1 MMSDDHH
8 TEKHPFYATHTKI
21 MKRLLSYIILLS
33 TAALTALAQDGSKR
47 LFPVIN
53 YSADPTIYV
62 LGGVTIDGVRDE
74 QDVSTIISMAGLV
87 VGQEITFPKA
97 DNEITRAI
105 QSLWEQRLFSD
116 VSIAADSIVG
126 NKIYLHLQLATHP
139 LLTEVTFNGVKKTER
154 EDLEERVRLK
164 QGSQISVDV
173 IDRVKYIIKSYF
185 EEKGFKNVDIEVLQ
199 RDDPAHANQVLLDI
213 NINKN
218 EKVKVHRIYFTGV
231 DKSMEGS
238 LKKAMKKT
246 REVGKLR
253 NIFSSKKFIAEKYDA
268 DKVAV
273 IDKYN
278 SWGYRDAYIVK
289 DSVVPFD
296 EKHVDV
302 YLTIDQGGKYYVR
315 NISWVGNT
323 VYSSDALSNSLQ
335 LRRGDVYNQELLKKR
350 LGFDM
355 SKADD
360 DAIANEYYNH
370 GYVFNRIIPVET
382 NVVGDSVDLEI
393 RIREGKQ
400 ATLNK
405 VNIMGNDHVFE
416 DVIRRELRTKPGDL
430 YNKEALMRSLRDLA
444 TMGHFDAEKLDPS
457 VVPDESNGTV
467 DITYNLTSKSTDQLE
482 FSMGYGPTGVTGRV
496 AVKFNNFAIQNLF
509 KREGARNFFLPQGEG
524 QSVEL
529 AAQTNGRYY
538 QQYSLSFMDP
548 WFGRKRPNQLSVSLF
563 YSKQTDVNSNYYNS
577 AYYNNYYSRLYGY
590 GSSSN
595 YYNYADYYDPDK
607 YVQVLGGSI
616 GWGKR
621 LRWPDDYFNFS
632 AMLTYQRYILKQW
645 QYFIM
650 TDGNCNN
657 LNLTLSLSRNSADQP
672 FFPRRGSDFSFSVS
686 ATPPFSLWDGKDY
699 ASLANNTSSATYLQ
713 EMKEKYRWVEYHKWK
728 FRLKTYTA
736 LTKADKCPV
745 LMTRTEFGLLGY
757 YNKHKPSP
765 FETFYMGGD
774 GMSGYSYNYATE
786 TIGLRG
792 YDNGALTPQG
802 AEGYAYS
809 RLSMELRYPLLLGST
824 SIYALGFLEGGNAWT
839 SCSQFNPF
847 DMKRSAGVGL
857 RLFLPMIGMMGI
869 DWAYGFDKVQGSKR
883 YSGSQ
888 FHFII
893 GQEF

>member
-1 MMSDDHH
+1 MKKILCYISLLAI
-8 TEKHPFYATHTKI
+8 ATATAFAQGTN
-21 MKRLLSYIILLS
+21 KRF
-33 TAALTALAQDGSKR
+33 
-47 LFPVIN
+47 FPSIG
-53 YSADPTIYV
+53 YSADPTVYV
-62 LGGVTIDGVRDE
+62 LGGVTIDGVDDE
-74 QDVSTIISMAGLV
+74 QDANILLSIAGLT

-105 QSLWEQRLFSD
+105 QNLWDQRLFSD
-116 VSIAADSIVG
+116 VTIAADSIVG
-126 NKIYLHLQLATHP
+126 NKIYLHVQLATHP
-139 LLTEVTFNGVKKTER
+139 KLTEVHFNGIKKVER
-154 EDLEERVRLK
+154 EDLEEKLK
-164 QGSQISVDV
+164 LKPGSQISVDV
-173 IDRVKYIIKSYF
+173 IDRIKYIIRTFF
-185 EEKGFKNVDIEVLQ
+185 EDKGFKNVDIEVLQ
-199 RDDPAHANQVLLDI
+199 RDDPAHRNQVILDI
-213 NINKN
+213 NINKK

-231 DKSMEGS
+231 ERSLQND

-246 REVGKLR
+246 REAGKLR
-253 NIFSSKKFIAEKYDA
+253 NLFSSKKFIEEKYTA

-273 IDKYN
+273 VNKFN
-278 SWGYRDAYIVK
+278 AWGYRDAYIVA
-289 DSVVPFD
+289 DSVVPYD
-296 EKHVDV
+296 DKHVDV
-302 YLTIDQGGKYYVR
+302 YISVDQGETYYVR
-315 NISWVGNT
+315 NINWVGNT
-323 VYSSDALSNSLQ
+323 VYPTDALNRSLQ
-335 LRRGDVYNQELLKKR
+335 LKHGDVYNQELLKKR
-350 LGFDM
+350 LGYDM
-355 SKADD
+355 SEADD
-360 DAIANEYYNH
+360 DAIANEYYNN

-382 NVVGDSVDLEI
+382 KVVGDSVDLEI
-393 RIREGKQ
+393 RVREGKQ

-405 VNIMGNDHVFE
+405 VNIMGNDHVYE

-430 YNKEALMRSLRDLA
+430 YNKDALMRSLRDLA
-444 TMGHFDAEKLDPS
+444 SMGHFDPEKLVPD

-467 DITYNLTSKSTDQLE
+467 DITYKLASKSTDQLE
-482 FSMGYGPTGVTGRV
+482 FSMGYGATGVTGRI
-496 AVKFNNFAIQNLF
+496 AVKFNNFAIQDLF
-509 KREGARNFFLPQGEG
+509 RKNGTRNFFLPQGEG
-524 QSVEL
+524 QSVEI

-538 QQYSLSFMDP
+538 QQYSISFMDP
-548 WFGRKRPNQLSVSLF
+548 WFGRKRPNQFSVSLF

-590 GSSSN
+590 GTSSN

-607 YVQVLGGSI
+607 YVQILGGSI

-657 LNLTLSLSRNSADQP
+657 LNLTLSINRNSADQP
-672 FFPRRGSDFSFSVS
+672 FFPRKGSDFAFSVS
-686 ATPPFSLWDGKDY
+686 ATPPYSLWDGKKY
-699 ASLANNTSSATYLQ
+699 SELANNTSSSTYLQ

-802 AEGYAYS
+802 MEGYAYS
-809 RLSMELRYPLLLGST
+809 RLSMELRYPLLLGNT

-839 SCSQFNPF
+839 SCSKFNPF
-847 DMKRSAGVGL
+847 DLKRSAGVGL

-869 DWAYGFDKVQGSKR
+869 DWAYGFDKILGTKR
-883 YSGSQ
+883 YSGGQ

>member
-53 YSADPTIYV
+53 YSADPTVYV

-253 NIFSSKKFIAEKYDA
+253 NIFSSKKFISEKYDA

-302 YLTIDQGGKYYVR
+302 YLTVDQGGKYYVR

-509 KREGARNFFLPQGEG
+509 KREGARNFFLPRGTERRASRSDQRTLLSAVQPLIYGPMVRPQAPQPAVR
-524 QSVEL
+524 QSVL
-529 AAQTNGRYY
+529 
-538 QQYSLSFMDP
+538 
-548 WFGRKRPNQLSVSLF
+548 
-563 YSKQTDVNSNYYNS
+563 
-577 AYYNNYYSRLYGY
+577 
-590 GSSSN
+590 
-595 YYNYADYYDPDK
+595 
-607 YVQVLGGSI
+607 
-616 GWGKR
+616 
-621 LRWPDDYFNFS
+621 
-632 AMLTYQRYILKQW
+632 
-645 QYFIM
+645 
-650 TDGNCNN
+650 
-657 LNLTLSLSRNSADQP
+657 
-672 FFPRRGSDFSFSVS
+672 
-686 ATPPFSLWDGKDY
+686 
-699 ASLANNTSSATYLQ
+699 
-713 EMKEKYRWVEYHKWK
+713 
-728 FRLKTYTA
+728 
-736 LTKADKCPV
+736 
-745 LMTRTEFGLLGY
+745 
-757 YNKHKPSP
+757 
-765 FETFYMGGD
+765 
-774 GMSGYSYNYATE
+774 
-786 TIGLRG
+786 
-792 YDNGALTPQG
+792 
-802 AEGYAYS
+802 
-809 RLSMELRYPLLLGST
+809 
-824 SIYALGFLEGGNAWT
+824 
-839 SCSQFNPF
+839 
-847 DMKRSAGVGL
+847 
-857 RLFLPMIGMMGI
+857 
-869 DWAYGFDKVQGSKR
+869 
-883 YSGSQ
+883 
-888 FHFII
+888 
-893 GQEF
+893 

>member
-1 MMSDDHH
+1 
-8 TEKHPFYATHTKI
+8 
-21 MKRLLSYIILLS
+21 MKSSLLHIFLLFAVTVS
-33 TAALTALAQDGSKR
+33 SLAQSSNTKAKPT
-47 LFPVIN
+47 LA
-53 YSADPTIYV
+53 YSTDPTVYT
-62 LGGVTIDGVRDE
+62 LGGVSIDGINDE
-74 QDVSTIISMAGLV
+74 QEVNRLIGMAGLI

-97 DNEITRAI
+97 DNEITKAVRN
-105 QSLWEQRLFSD
+105 LWSQRLFSD
-116 VSIAADSIVG
+116 VTITADSIVG
-126 NKIYLHLQLATHP
+126 NTIYLHIQLAAHP
-139 LLTEVTFNGVKKTER
+139 QLTEVNYSGIKKTER
-154 EDLEERVRLK
+154 EDLEEKLK
-164 QGSQISVDV
+164 LRPGNQISVDV
-173 IDRVKYIIKSYF
+173 IDRVKYIIQTFF
-185 EEKGFKNVDIEVLQ
+185 EDKGFKNVDIEVLQ
-199 RDDPAHANQVLLDI
+199 RDDPKSPNHVLLDI

-218 EKVKVHRIYFTGV
+218 EKVKVHRIYFTGA
-231 DKSMEGS
+231 DEALQKS
-238 LKKAMKKT
+238 LKRAMKKT

-253 NIFSSKKFIAEKYDA
+253 NFFSSKKFIEEKYTA
-268 DKVAV
+268 DKAAV
-273 IDKYN
+273 VSKYN
-278 SWGYRDAYIVK
+278 SWGYRDAFIVA

-315 NISWVGNT
+315 NINWVGNT
-323 VYSSDALSNSLQ
+323 VYSTDALAKTLQ
-335 LRRGDVYNQELLKKR
+335 LKNGDIYNQELLTKR
-350 LGFDM
+350 LGTDM

-360 DAIANEYYNH
+360 DAIANQYYNH

-405 VNIMGNDHVFE
+405 INIIGNEHVFE
-416 DVIRRELRTKPGDL
+416 DVVRRELRTKPGDL
-430 YNKEALMRSLRDLA
+430 FNKEALMRSLRDLA
-444 TMGHFDAEKLDPS
+444 SMGHFDPEQLT
-457 VVPDESNGTV
+457 PDLKQDEADGTV
-467 DITYNLTSKSTDQLE
+467 DITYKLSSKSTDKLE
-482 FSMGYGPTGVTGRV
+482 FSMGYGAMGVTGRI
-496 AVKFNNFAIQNLF
+496 AVQFNNFAIQNLF
-509 KREGARNFFLPQGEG
+509 KKGNARNFFLPQGEG
-524 QSVEL
+524 QSVEI

-548 WFGRKRPNQLSVSLF
+548 WFGKKRPNQLSVSLF

-607 YVQVLGGSI
+607 YVQILGGSI

-632 AMLTYQRYILKQW
+632 AMLTFQRYNLKQW

-657 LNLTLSLSRNSADQP
+657 LNLTLSLTRNSSDQP
-672 FFPRRGSDFSFSVS
+672 FFPRRGSDLALSVS
-686 ATPPFSLWDGKDY
+686 ATPPYSMWDGKDY
-699 ASLANNTSSATYLQ
+699 ANLANNTSSATYLQ
-713 EMKEKYRWVEYHKWK
+713 EMKQKYRWIEYHKWK
-728 FRLKTYTA
+728 FRFKTYTA

-757 YNKHKPSP
+757 YHKHKPSP

-802 AEGYAYS
+802 MEAYAYS
-809 RLSMELRYPLLLGST
+809 RLSMELRYPLLLGNT

-839 SCSQFNPF
+839 SCSKFNPF
-847 DMKRSAGVGL
+847 DLKRSAGAGL
-857 RLFLPMIGMMGI
+857 RLFLPMIGMLGI
-869 DWAYGFDKVQGSKR
+869 DWAYGFDKIFGSR
-883 YSGSQ
+883 NYSGSQ